1 VCAFLLKHTKKN
13 GIIKQRVTYYATIE
27 NFILRELESDDRTF
41 ATLRG
46 MFGCDIIQKV
56 SIIGV
61 SDISGLNN
69 FESSGAKN
77 GQGKADC

>member
-1 VCAFLLKHTKKN
+1 MPQSKILSSESDD
-13 GIIKQRVTYYATIE
+13 RTYYGTI
-27 NFILRELESDDRTF
+27 ESDDRTF

-69 FESSGAKN
+69 LESSGAKN
-77 GQGKADC
+77 GLGKADC